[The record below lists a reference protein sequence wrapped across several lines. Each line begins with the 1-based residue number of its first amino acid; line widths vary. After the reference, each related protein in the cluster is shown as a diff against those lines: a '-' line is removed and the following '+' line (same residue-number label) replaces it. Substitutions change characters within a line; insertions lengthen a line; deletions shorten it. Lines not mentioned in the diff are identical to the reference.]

1 MNNSSNNKKKAHF
14 FTLGCKINIYDS
26 EILKD
31 KFVSAGYELVD
42 SYTDEADIVII
53 NSCTVTAKAD
63 KKFRD
68 YVKKVKKYDKKII
81 IAAVGCY
88 TQLETDKIISKD
100 ENRIDIILGS
110 NNKFEIITYLNKYFE
125 EAEKEK
131 EKEKSNTDT
140 TLKKMKKIS
149 LEESIKSTKAELKIL
164 HTDKTEFYDYN
175 VSDFKQHTRAFL
187 KVQDG
192 CDNYCTYCTIPKAR
206 GISRSKP
213 IHSVLK
219 DTKNLVKNGYKEIVI
234 SGIDL
239 GSYSYFDKE
248 NKVTFDL
255 AKLIKEML
263 EVKGFRL
270 RISSIE
276 PWCLTDELINLLISE
291 DRIVPH
297 FHIPLQSGSDKILKK
312 MNRKYNTIEFKRV
325 IDRLV
330 EKSETTLIST
340 DIIVGFPSEEEIDF
354 EQSILFFEK
363 TPISYAH
370 IFSYSDRP
378 FASSTKLKEKV
389 HSKRIKQRSKQLHE
403 ISDKKRFSFY
413 EKCIKYDAKI
423 GAGYNII
430 IEKVITPKKISGTTY
445 YQGVTENYIPVKF
458 YITNNNNSSEKKQD
472 EDTKY
477 LKGTLVNGVTLL
489 EIDFNNDILIGV
501 LKSNAKS

>member
-1 MNNSSNNKKKAHF
+1 MNTNKKKKVHF

-31 KFVSAGYELVD
+31 KFISAGYELVNN
-42 SYTDEADIVII
+42 YTDEADIVII

-68 YVKKVKKYDKKII
+68 YARKVKKYNKKII

-88 TQLETDKIISKD
+88 TQLETDKIITKD
-100 ENRIDIILGS
+100 ENKIDIILGS
-110 NNKFEIITYLNKYFE
+110 NNKFEILTYLDKYFE
-125 EAEKEK
+125 EE
-131 EKEKSNTDT
+131 EKEKSNTDA
-140 TLKKMKKIS
+140 TLKKNKSLS

-175 VSDFKQHTRAFL
+175 ISNFMQHTRAFL

-206 GISRSKP
+206 GKSRSKP
-213 IHSVLK
+213 IHSVIK

-239 GSYSYFDKE
+239 GSYSYLDKE
-248 NKVTFDL
+248 SKTTIDL

-263 EVKGFRL
+263 KVEGFRL

-276 PWCLTDELINLLISE
+276 PWCLTDELIDLLISE

-312 MNRKYNTIEFKRV
+312 MNRKYDTIEFKKV
-325 IDRLV
+325 IDKLV
-330 EKSETTLIST
+330 KKSETTLIST
-340 DIIVGFPSEEEIDF
+340 DIIVGFPSEEEKDF
-354 EQSILFFEK
+354 EQSILFLEN

-370 IFSYSDRP
+370 VFSYSDRP

-389 HSKRIKQRSKQLHE
+389 HSKTIKQRSKQLHE

-413 EKCIKYDAKI
+413 EKCIKYDAEL
-423 GAGYNII
+423 GSGYNII
-430 IEKVITPKKISGTTY
+430 IEKIILSDKTSGITY

-458 YITNNNNSSEKKQD
+458 YINDNSNNDSNEKKQGID
-472 EDTKY
+472 IKY
-477 LKGTLVNGVTLL
+477 LKGTLVKGITLL

-501 LKSNAKS
+501 LEK